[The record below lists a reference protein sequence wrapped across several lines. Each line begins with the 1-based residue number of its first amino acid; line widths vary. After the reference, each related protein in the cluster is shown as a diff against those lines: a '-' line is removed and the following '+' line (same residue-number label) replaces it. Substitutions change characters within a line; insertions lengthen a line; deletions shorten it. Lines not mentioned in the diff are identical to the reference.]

1 MVPYRNKST
10 FEWLIGAGY
19 GYKYRNLR
27 MFFDAR
33 YYSGFNSITNPEKV
47 ASDNNLVEDY
57 LYIDNF
63 VRLKQFE
70 LGVSISYTLFNS
82 VRKNGH

>member
-1 MVPYRNKST
+1 MLPFRNRNT
-10 FEWLIGAGY
+10 FEWLAGAGF

-33 YYSGFNSITNPEKV
+33 YFGGLNSITNPQKGIG
-47 ASDNNLVEDY
+47 SDILVKDF
-57 LYIDNF
+57 LYIDNA
-63 VRLKQFE
+63 VRLTQFE

-82 VRKNGH
+82 VKRERH